1 MSDIQLY
8 LLEFDKDRKE
18 ASSIAAQ
25 SAKRLES
32 KELKLLDLIE
42 SLGEYISHDDT
53 ATRAKADDHD
63 VIGSYAKGLLA
74 LEERGKWDEE
84 RVASVINALL
94 DNTHALR
101 NYKQQSERYPV
112 LQLIDTL
119 MAKYRNAMKSV
130 HDSSPQFMSRLINY
144 FEGEKDPRNL
154 MIVFSILKVPMTEWD
169 IGSDAQDLFEAVF
182 NYFPITFKPPPNDP
196 YGITTQDLKDR
207 LRDCISSTSDFAPY
221 SFPALL
227 DKLDSTSMNTK
238 RDVLQTIIACVKD
251 YGPRTIS
258 LYSVTLWD
266 ALKFEILNSEEED
279 LAQEALSGLSEI
291 ARSLS
296 QASTGA
302 LNAYLK
308 PIAKECN
315 EHLEDAPTKQSQA
328 AGRILGA
335 IASVSP
341 EVANMILRAVLPTLF
356 TLYQA
361 ADNFPKRRGLIE
373 VFVQLI
379 RADLQVYGEWRAAPA
394 VQQAP
399 NGDRTSSAD
408 LAANNALLK
417 FTDQALEVLSTGLST
432 VPVKEVSFRLMTL
445 DALLQLAKV
454 RQLLAPQEIAEIIK
468 LFHTIVITEESYG
481 NDELK
486 AASVNG
492 LVEIGQQ
499 KPQLI
504 IDHAFPAFMAQ
515 LPDSDVDGSTTYVSV
530 LEAFAKLGSERQL
543 FETVVLRLRNKFNVA
558 VQQQAS
564 VRYLRAILSAIL
576 FAFAQGA
583 NNLQGTPGSCPYY
596 NDLILPLLKQS
607 SGARETR
614 SSLFEDEG
622 VLDLIGRL
630 SNVVL
635 RTQHLEFQKQIA
647 RETYTLFRT
656 GPAKD
661 LPPFGT
667 DAPTTQGRTMIVS
680 THVLAALQREAK
692 PVDDI
697 NELLTALVNFAMVDS
712 LSPKVRAATSAQVS
726 LVVNK
731 FIPTAE
737 LKAVTGTVLY
747 APTDLLNPANLTI
760 NSIRTIF
767 AIIKGLV
774 LRNHTTLTTIFPSL
788 LALLSSPEHG
798 TTVARGFSTLLQPDD
813 LLTKENHCTISGLR
827 KQKAFSLLVPNIS
840 TSVRSATDASTKAN
854 YLIALS
860 GILRWLPYTI
870 IEPEISALSPLLL
883 QSLDLPPEEH
893 EVKSAT
899 LDTLITFL
907 TQNPR
912 AIEEH
917 ASSLITRLLATT
929 SEKRNPAKVRAAA
942 LQCLALV
949 PGQLRTETVL
959 PFRKQVAKRLMAS
972 LDDGKRAV
980 RGEAVRCRA
989 RWMGMDE
996 VEDEEDE

>member
-1 MSDIQLY
+1 M
-8 LLEFDKDRKE
+8 
-18 ASSIAAQ
+18 
-25 SAKRLES
+25 
-32 KELKLLDLIE
+32 
-42 SLGEYISHDDT
+42 
-53 ATRAKADDHD
+53 
-63 VIGSYAKGLLA
+63 
-74 LEERGKWDEE
+74 
-84 RVASVINALL
+84 
-94 DNTHALR
+94 
-101 NYKQQSERYPV
+101 
-112 LQLIDTL
+112 
-119 MAKYRNAMKSV
+119 
-130 HDSSPQFMSRLINY
+130 
-144 FEGEKDPRNL
+144 
-154 MIVFSILKVPMTEWD
+154 
-169 IGSDAQDLFEAVF
+169 
-182 NYFPITFKPPPNDP
+182 
-196 YGITTQDLKDR
+196 
-207 LRDCISSTSDFAPY
+207 
-221 SFPALL
+221 
-227 DKLDSTSMNTK
+227 
-238 RDVLQTIIACVKD
+238 KD

-341 EVANMILRAVLPTLF
+341 EVANMVLRAVLPTLF

-373 VFVQLI
+373 VSVQLI
-379 RADLQVYGEWRAAPA
+379 RADLKVYGEWRAAPA

-445 DALLQLAKV
+445 DALLQMAKV

-486 AASVNG
+486 AAAING
-492 LVEIGQQ
+492 LVGIGQQ

-515 LPDSDVDGSTTYVSV
+515 LPDSDVDGSTAYVSV

-564 VRYLRAILSAIL
+564 VRYLSAILSAIL

-583 NNLQGTPGSCPYY
+583 NNLERTPDSCPYY

-607 SGARETR
+607 SGAGEMR

-622 VLDLIGRL
+622 VLDLVGRL

-635 RTQHLEFQKQIA
+635 RSQHLEFQKQIA
-647 RETYTLFRT
+647 GETYTLFRT

-661 LPPFGT
+661 LPPFST
-667 DAPTTQGRTMIVS
+667 DASATQGRTMIVS

-712 LSPKVRAATSAQVS
+712 LSHKVRAATSAQVS

-737 LKAVTGTVLY
+737 LKAVTDSVLY
-747 APTDLLNPANLTI
+747 APTDFLNPTNLTT

-870 IEPEISALSPLLL
+870 IEPEISAISP
-883 QSLDLPPEEH
+883 PPSP
-893 EVKSAT
+893 VPRPAT
-899 LDTLITFL
+899 RRTRSQVRDAGHAHHVP
-907 TQNPR
+907 NP
-912 AIEEH
+912 E
-917 ASSLITRLLATT
+917 
-929 SEKRNPAKVRAAA
+929 P
-942 LQCLALV
+942 
-949 PGQLRTETVL
+949 
-959 PFRKQVAKRLMAS
+959 
-972 LDDGKRAV
+972 
-980 RGEAVRCRA
+980 
-989 RWMGMDE
+989 
-996 VEDEEDE
+996 

>member
-8 LLEFDKDRKE
+8 LLEFDKNKKE
-18 ASSIAAQ
+18 ASAIATQ

-32 KELKLLDLIE
+32 KELKLLELIE
-42 SLGEYISHDDT
+42 SLGEYINHDDS
-53 ATRAKADDHD
+53 ATRAKAL
-63 VIGSYAKGLLA
+63 K
-74 LEERGKWDEE
+74 
-84 RVASVINALL
+84 N
-94 DNTHALR
+94 
-101 NYKQQSERYPV
+101 
-112 LQLIDTL
+112 
-119 MAKYRNAMKSV
+119 V
-130 HDSSPQFMSRLINY
+130 HDSSPQFMPRFINY

-207 LRDCISSTSDFAPY
+207 LRDCISSTPDFAPY

-279 LAQEALSGLSEI
+279 LAQEALSGLAEI

-296 QASTGA
+296 RASSGA

-341 EVANMILRAVLPTLF
+341 EVTNTVLRAVLPTLF

-361 ADNFPKRRGLIE
+361 ADNIPKRRGLIE

-379 RADLQVYGEWRAAPA
+379 RADLKVYGEWRAAPS
-394 VQQAP
+394 VQQIT
-399 NGDRTSSAD
+399 NGDRTFSGD
-408 LAANNALLK
+408 LAASNALLK
-417 FTDQALEVLSTGLST
+417 FTDQALEVLSTGLVT

-445 DALLQLAKV
+445 DALLQMAKV
-454 RQLLAPQEIAEIIK
+454 RQLLAPQEIAETIK

-486 AASVNG
+486 AAAING

-504 IDHAFPAFMAQ
+504 VDHAFPAFMAQ
-515 LPDSDVDGSTTYVSV
+515 LPDSDAGGSTAYVSV

-543 FETVVLRLRNKFNVA
+543 FETVVIRLQNKFNVA

-564 VRYLRAILSAIL
+564 TRYLRAVLSAIL
-576 FAFAQGA
+576 FAFSQGA
-583 NNLQGTPGSCPYY
+583 ANLEGTPESCPYY
-596 NDLILPLLKQS
+596 NDLILPLLRQPTDANTT
-607 SGARETR
+607 GPNA
-614 SSLFEDEG
+614 FEDEG
-622 VLDLIGRL
+622 LLDLIGRL

-635 RTQHLEFQKQIA
+635 RRQHLEFQKQIA
-647 RETYTLFRT
+647 KETYTLFRT
-656 GPAKD
+656 GSAKEF
-661 LPPFGT
+661 LPFT
-667 DAPTTQGRTMIVS
+667 TNAAQTQGRTMIVS
-680 THVLAALQREAK
+680 THILAALQREAR
-692 PVDDI
+692 PAEDI
-697 NELLTALVNFAMVDS
+697 HELLTALINFAMIDR
-712 LSPKVRAATSAQVS
+712 LSPNVRAATLAQIS

-731 FIPTAE
+731 FIPSPE
-737 LKAVTGTVLY
+737 LKDITGGILY
-747 APTDLLNPANLTI
+747 APMDLLNPANLTT

-767 AIIKGLV
+767 ALIKGLV

-813 LLTKENHCTISGLR
+813 LLIKENHCFISGLR
-827 KQKAFSLLVPNIS
+827 KQKAFSLLVPNIA
-840 TSVRSATDASTKAN
+840 TSVRSATDSTTKAN

-870 IEPEISALSPLLL
+870 IEPEISALSP
-883 QSLDLPPEEH
+883 SSSI
-893 EVKSAT
+893 KAAT
-899 LDTLITFL
+899 LDTLIAFL

-929 SEKRNPAKVRAAA
+929 SEKRNPAKVRAAG

-980 RGEAVRCRA
+980 RGRR
-989 RWMGMDE
+989 
-996 VEDEEDE
+996 